1 MALPESSPQMLNYS
15 RSCASKAISTAQMEP
30 AGPVHLNFPLR
41 EPLVPDFT
49 LKNLWITQQQT
60 THHTV
65 YKEAKRVAESMLSQI
80 LKKVQ
85 ARKRGVIVCGP
96 QIDSKLAKSLTQLA
110 KTWGLPI
117 LADPLSQLRS
127 GAHKKDNIIE
137 GYDAFLRDQSI
148 REILKPDFIIR
159 FGAMPVSK
167 AYLFYVQENDDIPQ
181 FVVENNEGY
190 RDPSGIDSAFI
201 YADPILFCEDAVKL
215 QPNLPNIERYW
226 LTIWQQMNQITKSYL
241 SAPSQ
246 AAITEG
252 EAVRGL
258 LEVIPE
264 ENQLYVGNSMAIRD
278 VDTFFTTTTKKIK
291 VLANRGANGIDGM
304 VSSALGDAA
313 TTENHFT
320 LLLLDLFFFHYMIE
334 FI

>member
-1 MALPESSPQMLNYS
+1 LGIAKQINRAVALICTSGTAAANYYPAVVEATYSRVPLVVLTADRPHELRDVGAPQAIDQIDLYGDYPKWFHEMALPESSPQMLNYS

-49 LKNLWITQQQT
+49 LKNLWMSHQET
-60 THHTV
+60 THHPV
-65 YKEAKRVAESMLSQI
+65 YNEAKRVAEGMLSQI

-167 AYLFYVQENDDIPQ
+167 AYL
-181 FVVENNEGY
+181 
-190 RDPSGIDSAFI
+190 
-201 YADPILFCEDAVKL
+201 
-215 QPNLPNIERYW
+215 
-226 LTIWQQMNQITKSYL
+226 
-241 SAPSQ
+241 
-246 AAITEG
+246 
-252 EAVRGL
+252 
-258 LEVIPE
+258 
-264 ENQLYVGNSMAIRD
+264 
-278 VDTFFTTTTKKIK
+278 
-291 VLANRGANGIDGM
+291 
-304 VSSALGDAA
+304 
-313 TTENHFT
+313 
-320 LLLLDLFFFHYMIE
+320 
-334 FI
+334 